1 MAANIKARN
10 TILFLFSLIINKV
23 EHYVPLCTGL
33 FNIFLTVFLNN
44 ILKILSVSYNEDINT
59 LSYVMHS

>member
-23 EHYVPLCTGL
+23 EHYVPLCAGL
-33 FNIFLTVFLNN
+33 LNTFLTVFLNN

>member
-33 FNIFLTVFLNN
+33 FNTFLTVFLNN

>member
-10 TILFLFSLIINKV
+10 TMLFLFSLIINKV
-23 EHYVPLCTGL
+23 EHYFPLCIGF
-33 FNIFLTVFLNN
+33 FNTSLTVFLKN

-59 LSYVMHS
+59 LSHVMHI